1 MAMSGAAMLEIV
13 TDDSKAL
20 AKRARLPIA
29 TFGQQALAG
38 QTLTKVPASSLLQV
52 FKDATTTT

>member
-29 TFGQQALAG
+29 TSGVSDALIG
-38 QTLTKVPASSLLQV
+38 
-52 FKDATTTT
+52 